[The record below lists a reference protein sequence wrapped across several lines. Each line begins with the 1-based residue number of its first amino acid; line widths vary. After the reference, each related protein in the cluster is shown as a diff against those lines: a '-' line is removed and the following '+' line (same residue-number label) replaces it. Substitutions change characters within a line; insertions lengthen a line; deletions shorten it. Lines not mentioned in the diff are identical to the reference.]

1 MPTYYKYVER
11 EADSYINWA
20 EVGKSISDTA
30 YEINRV
36 REEKKDAIDTA
47 MREDLNQLAE
57 APQGE
62 DQNLN
67 KWTLNYASDASN
79 YLRTLNNLLKNG
91 SISVKE
97 YTTYRQNVVDGTD
110 KAFNL
115 SKEFQSVYADKLQR
129 YKNGDSQPLEQ
140 WLMAQVEGF
149 ANFNKSRL
157 LLDDF
162 GNVNVGLME
171 EVEVD
176 GKKVTKLKPGADNFA
191 TINTIRSQVQGKFD
205 RFKSDEAL
213 DGLAD
218 RVGEEINIQI
228 KALEGLPGKGIV
240 SLSDFKG
247 RPEYQDMLTKS
258 VEAIIVNPY
267 NTLSVLTSDIKST
280 SDGVP
285 YTFTYDENQAKS
297 DKKYILLRKNDKGL
311 PEPQLT
317 EEQNAIVRENLKK
330 RLDLRLDKK
339 EQLSQYVAPEK
350 KETSRL
356 TDADYAR
363 GDKKKEEQTIGSL
376 FRDIYAGKGGKRST
390 AIQALKGYY
399 SDYGIADVIETKDGI
414 ILRKIIDDE
423 GGTKDIAL
431 NFRDKNNN
439 LVNVEDYVKQGITNF
454 GIKDVTIANKFRGEQ
469 FNPEPMNPDVE
480 PAKKPYN
487 QFVDDSGGTYNL
499 NLFRTEQA
507 DTKAKLE
514 RILPEGYKVE
524 TTGSYGYNYVKITKD
539 GKKVA
544 EVQTNWG
551 DNDKKAEA
559 AFKTLDNALRLSMK
573 STTQPTTQPKTQ
585 KLNKKFN

>member
-36 REEKKDAIDTA
+36 REEKKDAIDAA

-91 SISVKE
+91 SISVKD

-129 YKNGDSQPLEQ
+129 YKNGDSQPLER

-162 GNVNVGLME
+162 GNVNVGIME
-171 EVEVD
+171 EVDVD

-218 RVGEEINIQI
+218 RVGEEINMQI

-247 RPEYQDMLTKS
+247 RPEYQDMITKS

-267 NTLSVLTSDIKST
+267 NALSVLTSDIKST

-297 DKKYILLRKNDKGL
+297 DKKYILLRKNDSGL

-317 EEQNAIVRENLKK
+317 DEQNAIVRENLKK

-339 EQLSQYVAPEK
+339 EQLNQYVPPQERNYRSPTQGELEERRGRQLDIQNANTLEK
-350 KETSRL
+350 LYSGNNQEVEEAINYLKSFEEVSDVRRTVDGAQIIF
-356 TDADYAR
+356 TDGR
-363 GDKKKEEQTIGSL
+363 EEFL
-376 FRDIYAGKGGKRST
+376 PFFEA
-390 AIQALKGYY
+390 
-399 SDYGIADVIETKDGI
+399 
-414 ILRKIIDDE
+414 
-423 GGTKDIAL
+423 GTKRGIGAKRFAAEGLPIL
-431 NFRDKNNN
+431 NPSA
-439 LVNVEDYVKQGITNF
+439 NVEDATRRIVDRPFNRNYFEEPTLFQLETPLGTKGLKGVNPKTNTRL
-454 GIKDVTIANKFRGEQ
+454 GQEK
-469 FNPEPMNPDVE
+469 
-480 PAKKPYN
+480 
-487 QFVDDSGGTYNL
+487 GT
-499 NLFRTEQA
+499 TTTT
-507 DTKAKLE
+507 TK
-514 RILPEGYKVE
+514 
-524 TTGSYGYNYVKITKD
+524 
-539 GKKVA
+539 
-544 EVQTNWG
+544 
-551 DNDKKAEA
+551 
-559 AFKTLDNALRLSMK
+559 
-573 STTQPTTQPKTQ
+573 PTTTKEGN
-585 KLNKKFN
+585 LR

>member
-91 SISVKE
+91 SISVKD

-115 SKEFQSVYADKLQR
+115 SKEFQSIYADKLQR
-129 YKNGDSQPLEQ
+129 YKNGDSQPLER

-162 GNVNVGLME
+162 GNVNVGIME
-171 EVEVD
+171 EVDVD

-218 RVGEEINIQI
+218 RVGEEINMQI

-247 RPEYQDMLTKS
+247 RPEYQDMITKS

-267 NTLSVLTSDIKST
+267 NALSVLTSDIKST

-297 DKKYILLRKNDKGL
+297 DKKYILLRKNDSGL

-317 EEQNAIVRENLKK
+317 DEQNAIVRENLKK

-339 EQLSQYVAPEK
+339 EQLSQYVAPER
-350 KETSRL
+350 KETYRP
-356 TDADYAR
+356 TQYEYER
-363 GDKKKEEQTIGSL
+363 GDKKKEEQNIGSL
-376 FRDIYAGKGGKRST
+376 FRDIYAGTPGQRST

-399 SDYGIADVIETKDGI
+399 SDYGIADIIETKDGI
-414 ILRKIIDDE
+414 ILRKIIDDD
-423 GGTKDIAL
+423 GNTKDIAL
-431 NFRDKNNN
+431 NFRDKQGN

-454 GIKDVTIANKFRGEQ
+454 GIKDVTIANKFKGQ
-469 FNPEPMNPDVE
+469 KFNATPMNPDEE
-480 PAKKPYN
+480 PAKSTYDKFAEYN
-487 QFVDDSGGTYNL
+487 SDIYNYNL
-499 NLFRTEQA
+499 LLSNQNDVA
-507 DTKAKLE
+507 QKLE
-514 RILPEGYKVE
+514 SILPSGYTVE
-524 TTGSYGYNYVKITKD
+524 ATGTLGNYVKI
-539 GKKVA
+539 KKGDKVIT

-551 DNDKKAEA
+551 RNTDKAKKVFAQLDNDLK
-559 AFKTLDNALRLSMK
+559 LSMR
-573 STTQPTTQPKTQ
+573 P
-585 KLNKKFN
+585 KFNG

>member
-91 SISVKE
+91 SISVKD

-115 SKEFQSVYADKLQR
+115 SKEFQSIYADKLQR
-129 YKNGDSQPLEQ
+129 YKNGDSQPLER

-162 GNVNVGLME
+162 GNVNVGIME
-171 EVEVD
+171 EVDVD

-218 RVGEEINIQI
+218 RVGEEINMQI

-247 RPEYQDMLTKS
+247 RPEYQDMITKS

-267 NTLSVLTSDIKST
+267 NALSVLTSDIKST

-297 DKKYILLRKNDKGL
+297 DKKYILLRKNDSGL

-317 EEQNAIVRENLKK
+317 DEQNAIVRENLKK

-339 EQLSQYVAPEK
+339 EQLSQYVAPER
-350 KETSRL
+350 KETYRP
-356 TDADYAR
+356 TQYEYER
-363 GDKKKEEQTIGSL
+363 GDKKKEEQNIGSL
-376 FRDIYAGKGGKRST
+376 FRDIYAGNTGQRST
-390 AIQALKGYY
+390 SIQALKGYY
-399 SDYGIADVIETKDGI
+399 NDYGIADVLETKDGI
-414 ILRKIIDDE
+414 ILRKIIDDD
-423 GGTKDIAL
+423 GNTKDIAL
-431 NFRDKNNN
+431 NFKDKQGN
-439 LVNVEDYVKQGITNF
+439 LVSVEDFVKQGITNF
-454 GIKDVTIANKFRGEQ
+454 GIKDVTIANKFKGQ
-469 FNPEPMNPDVE
+469 KFNATPMIPDEE
-480 PAKKPYN
+480 PAKSTYDKFAEDNRGIYN
-487 QFVDDSGGTYNL
+487 YNL
-499 NLFRTEQA
+499 LRSNQNNA
-507 DTKAKLE
+507 AQKLQS
-514 RILPEGYKVE
+514 ILPSGYTVE
-524 TTGSYGYNYVKITKD
+524 ATGTLGNYVKIKK
-539 GKKVA
+539 GKKVIT

-551 DNDKKAEA
+551 NNIDKAKKVFEQLDND
-559 AFKTLDNALRLSMK
+559 LQLSMRQN
-573 STTQPTTQPKTQ
+573 TQNKPTTIKEGNLR
-585 KLNKKFN
+585 K